1 MARNAN
7 IPPKAMHAKALLD
20 QGRAAEAADLLRR
33 LVHESPKEVAAYGAL
48 CQALIQIG
56 QPTQALYY
64 AKQARR
70 LAPEMPETWAT
81 EARALQYSKKTEDAL
96 KLLLEARGKFP
107 RDASV
112 GDQLCDFY
120 LFTQKHA
127 SIDALCSKAAEEGWI
142 SPGMETMHAGALH
155 KLGDLRRATE
165 WARKRAWEN
174 PRNPEL
180 ASMYAKML
188 LYDANATPEQM
199 AAALKRVGTMYHDIV
214 EADVIKH
221 AAKDDPERP
230 LRVGVLS
237 PDLRQHSVAAFAGGL
252 LEGVRAGGDRLHVFY
267 SGYSGDAL
275 TKRFASQADWWLTCG
290 ELGPRQ
296 LRDAIAEQRID
307 VLFELSGHTT
317 NHRLGTIAMKPAPVI
332 ISAIGYPAT
341 TGLRA
346 VDYRLVDEVT
356 DPIGCEG
363 LMSEKPLR
371 IDAPFL
377 CYEPPGDAPDVEPT
391 LACEREGR
399 VTFAAFNAMLKLN
412 DATLELWAK
421 VLKATPGS
429 RLLVKSVQS
438 QDGETNDSA
447 AARFER
453 AGIPKDRME
462 WLPHTAGQR
471 EHLAVYNRC
480 DIALDPFPYH
490 GTTTTCEAMLMGVPT
505 VSLVGRAHVGR
516 VGLTLARAVGN
527 QDLCT
532 DTPEAFV
539 ATATQLAKDVERLRH
554 ERETLR
560 GRLLG
565 GALCDRAGYALRI
578 ARAIRAVWCERCRS
592 Q

>member
-70 LAPEMPETWAT
+70 LAPQMPETWAT

-363 LMSEKPLR
+363 LLSEKPLR
-371 IDAPFL
+371 IGAPFL
-377 CYEPPGDAPDVEPT
+377 CYEPPSDAPDVEFKP
-391 LACEREGR
+391 AREREGR

-421 VLKATPGS
+421 VLEATPRS

-490 GTTTTCEAMLMGVPT
+490 GTTTTFEALSQGVPV
-505 VSLVGRAHVGR
+505 VSLVGARHASR
-516 VGLTLARAVGN
+516 VGASLLGAVGLGELATA
-527 QDLCT
+527 DG
-532 DTPEAFV
+532 EAFV
-539 ATATQLAKDVERLRH
+539 RAAARLA
-554 ERETLR
+554 
-560 GRLLG
+560 G
-565 GALCDRAGYALRI
+565 DRPWLEALRKDLPGRI
-578 ARAIRAVWCERCRS
+578 GAGPLGDARGLAAEIVAAVRAAVAEA
-592 Q
+592 